1 LYEAIGAPDDDR
13 CAITPREP
21 VDTHTLPSEA
31 TSMSPAPA
39 TLAKRVSEEKAR
51 GFGHRVSSFV
61 IGTVL
66 VVGAGVAEGDC
77 EGVVAG
83 VGETLVAGVMAGAV
97 PPHAK
102 STVTAS
108 SEAPARTSLQV
119 TLILPRAGGHRKL
132 LRSAAAF

>member
-1 LYEAIGAPDDDR
+1 
-13 CAITPREP
+13 
-21 VDTHTLPSEA
+21 
-31 TSMSPAPA
+31 MSPAPA

-66 VVGAGVAEGDC
+66 VVGAGVADGDG

-83 VGETLVAGVMAGAV
+83 VGETLVAGVMAGV
-97 PPHAK
+97 FPPQAK

-108 SEAPARTSLQV
+108 SAALARTSLQV
-119 TLILPRAGGHRKL
+119 TLILPRAGSRRKL